1 MEELLNK
8 LQELGQSHLL
18 KFYDELTDEQKAEL
32 LTDMDSMDL
41 PRVVEIYRTQIANQ
55 VDSNG
60 QVKPRAK
67 IEDNLLA
74 PLEPDE
80 QDVEYREIR
89 STLFNGISPILYSK
103 VAVLLLAG
111 GQGTRLGVDYPK
123 GMYDIGLP
131 SHESLFEIQ
140 AKRIK
145 RIRDEYTTHS
155 KCLLPWYI
163 MTSKY
168 TTKQTKEFF
177 DEKDYFGLDRR
188 EVIFFEQGTM
198 PCFDFN
204 GKILLEAKHKIA
216 KSPDGNGGVFEAMH
230 KSGVIDDMKRRGTK
244 FIHVFPIDN
253 VLVRVADPKLLGH
266 QPNKLRCTYP
276 DVAIKVVEKTSP
288 DEAVGTV
295 CLLDGRVTVIEYS
308 ELPEEL
314 AKKRDPDTGK
324 LIYNCAN
331 ICDQLFRRQFLEKI
345 TPELMQKYHIA
356 IKKIPHID
364 LETGELVKPE
374 KPNGIKLEKF
384 IFDAY
389 EFSDLVV
396 AVMCNREDEFS
407 PLKNADT
414 TSKDNPTTAL
424 KALKRA
430 EELGIFNKYFLHLP
444 AL

>member
-1 MEELLNK
+1 MEELINK
-8 LQELGQSHLL
+8 LEELGQSHLL
-18 KFYDELTDEQKAEL
+18 KFYDELTEEQKAEL

-74 PLEPDE
+74 PLEPDG
-80 QDVEYREIR
+80 QDVEYRDLR
-89 STLFNGISPILYSK
+89 SMIFNGLSTIMYSK

-177 DEKDYFGLDRR
+177 EQNDYFGLDRR

-230 KSGVIDDMKRRGTK
+230 KSGVIEDMKRRGTK
-244 FIHVFPIDN
+244 FVHMFPIDN
-253 VLVRVADPKLLGH
+253 VLVRIADPKLLGY
-266 QPNKLRCTYP
+266 QPPKLRCNYP
-276 DVAIKVVEKTSP
+276 DVVIKVVEKTSP

-295 CLLDGRVTVIEYS
+295 CLVDGRITVIEYS

-314 AKKRDPDTGK
+314 AKKRDPVTGK
-324 LIYNCAN
+324 LLYNCAN
-331 ICDQLFRRQFLEKI
+331 ICDQLFHRKFLEKI

-389 EFSDLVV
+389 EFSDLV
-396 AVMCNREDEFS
+396 AALMCNREDEFS